1 MNVAHVRRRWGRA
14 ATLKYLNLLLVLV
27 PIALILDLTGTG
39 GHTIVFVTSAMAM
52 IPLAALLGQ
61 ATEEVAGY
69 TGPKIGGLLN
79 ATLGNAAELIITI
92 VALREGLVNVV
103 KASIAG
109 SIIGNILIVLGA
121 SVLFGGLKHGEQRFD
136 ARIAGVNATMMML
149 AIVALIVPAVFA
161 RGDATHHLTATDLEH
176 LSDGVA
182 VVMIVMYALYLIFT
196 LRGGPGAK
204 GHHQEAA
211 IPGMSLPLAI
221 GILAGSTIAIV
232 VMSELL
238 VGAIEPTA
246 EAWGLSDLF
255 IGVML
260 VPLVGN
266 VAEHLVAVRMA
277 LKNKMDLSLAIAL
290 GSSLQVAL
298 FVTPVLVFAGI
309 LLDQKMSLVFSS
321 FELAALV
328 GASVIA
334 TLISVDGRS
343 NWLEGAQLISVYFMI
358 GLAFYFVP

>member
-1 MNVAHVRRRWGRA
+1 V
-14 ATLKYLNLLLVLV
+14 KFLNLLLVLV
-27 PIALILDLTGTG
+27 PIALILDLTDTG
-39 GHTIVFVTSAMAM
+39 GHTIVFVTSALAM
-52 IPLAALLGQ
+52 VPLAALLGQ
-61 ATEEVAGY
+61 ATEEVAIY

-92 VALREGLVNVV
+92 VALREGLVDVV

-121 SVLFGGLKHGEQRFD
+121 SVLLGGLKHGEQKFD
-136 ARIAGVNATMMML
+136 ARTAGVNATMMML

-161 RGDATHHLTATDLEH
+161 RGDATHHLTTNDLDH

-182 VVMIVMYALYLIFT
+182 VVMNVMYALYLIFT
-196 LRGGPGAK
+196 LRGGSDAK
-204 GHHQEAA
+204 GHHEEATA
-211 IPGMSLPLAI
+211 PGMSLPIAL
-221 GILAGSTIAIV
+221 GILAASTIAIV

-246 EAWGLSDLF
+246 EAWGLSELF

-266 VAEHLVAVRMA
+266 VAEHLVAVKMA
-277 LKNKMDLSLAIAL
+277 LKNKMDLSLSIAL

-298 FVTPVLVFAGI
+298 FVTPVLVFVGI
-309 LLDQKMSLVFSS
+309 LVDHKMSLVFSS
-321 FELAALV
+321 FELAALI

>member
-1 MNVAHVRRRWGRA
+1 M
-14 ATLKYLNLLLVLV
+14 KYFYVLLIFI
-27 PIALILDLTGTG
+27 PIALILDLGNIG
-39 GHTIVFVTSAMAM
+39 GHPAGFVTSSAAM
-52 IPLAALLGQ
+52 IPLAAVLGR
-61 ATEEVAGY
+61 ATEEVAVY

-121 SVLFGGLKHGEQRFD
+121 SVLLGGLKHGEQLFD

-149 AIVALIVPAVFA
+149 AVVALIVPAVFA
-161 RGDATHHLTATDLEH
+161 RGDATHHLTVTDLDH

-196 LRGGPGAK
+196 LRSSSGG
-204 GHHQEAA
+204 GHHEEAA
-211 IPGMSLPLAI
+211 APGMSLPIAI
-221 GILAGSTIAIV
+221 GLLAASTIAIV

-266 VAEHLVAVRMA
+266 VAEHLVAVKMA

-290 GSSLQVAL
+290 GSSLQV
-298 FVTPVLVFAGI
+298 
-309 LLDQKMSLVFSS
+309 
-321 FELAALV
+321 
-328 GASVIA
+328 
-334 TLISVDGRS
+334 
-343 NWLEGAQLISVYFMI
+343 
-358 GLAFYFVP
+358 

>member
-1 MNVAHVRRRWGRA
+1 V
-14 ATLKYLNLLLVLV
+14 KFLNILLVLV
-27 PIALILDLTGTG
+27 PIALILDLTDTG
-39 GHTIVFVTSAMAM
+39 GHTIVFVTSALAM

-121 SVLFGGLKHGEQRFD
+121 SVLLGGLKHGEQRFD

-149 AIVALIVPAVFA
+149 AVVALIVPAVFA
-161 RGDATHHLTATDLEH
+161 RGDATHHLSSHDLDH

-196 LRGGPGAK
+196 LRGSSGG
-204 GHHQEAA
+204 GGHQEEAA
-211 IPGMSLPLAI
+211 PGMSLPMAI
-221 GILAGSTIAIV
+221 GILAASTIAIV

-266 VAEHLVAVRMA
+266 VAEHLVAVKMA

-309 LLDQKMSLVFSS
+309 LLDHKMSLVFSS
-321 FELAALV
+321 FELAALI

>member
-1 MNVAHVRRRWGRA
+1 M
-14 ATLKYLNLLLVLV
+14 KFLNLLLVLV

-39 GHTIVFVTSAMAM
+39 GHTIVFVTSALAM
-52 IPLAALLGQ
+52 VPLAALLGQ
-61 ATEEVAGY
+61 ATEEAATY

-92 VALREGLVNVV
+92 VALREGLVDVV

-121 SVLFGGLKHGEQRFD
+121 SVLLGGLKHGEQRFD

-149 AIVALIVPAVFA
+149 AVVALIVPAVFA
-161 RGDATHHLTATDLEH
+161 RGDTTHHLSVADLDH

-182 VVMIVMYALYLIFT
+182 IVMIVMYALYLVFT
-196 LRGGPGAK
+196 LRGGSDAK
-204 GHHQEAA
+204 GHHEETA
-211 IPGMSLPLAI
+211 PGMSLPMAI
-221 GILAGSTIAIV
+221 GILVASTIAIV

-246 EAWGLSDLF
+246 EAWGLSELF

-266 VAEHLVAVRMA
+266 VAEHLVAVKMA

-298 FVTPVLVFAGI
+298 FVTPVLVFVGI
-309 LLDQKMSLVFSS
+309 LVDHKMSLVFSS
-321 FELAALV
+321 FELAALI